1 MEIFPHIQAKLPLM
15 QLRPFLLDLKLIT
28 LRENTE
34 SHLTTTSFQ
43 AVLEVM
49 RSTWSLLLSRLNNHS
64 FLSYSSIRLMTSF
77 VFPSTVLPNNP
88 ACRPLCTQQLQRSSC
103 QVASWL
109 LLPRF
114 WCRTLRVLATPRIH
128 LKKKKKKSL
137 MYTTLS
143 NADGSA
149 A

>member
-1 MEIFPHIQAKLPLM
+1 
-15 QLRPFLLDLKLIT
+15 
-28 LRENTE
+28 
-34 SHLTTTSFQ
+34 
-43 AVLEVM
+43 M

-128 LKKKKKKSL
+128 LKKKKKIHSCTQRSLTLMEVLLKEENQGLNVEHQSLRKKDKAYTSSL
-137 MYTTLS
+137 MERMLKVSCAGNLLLS
-143 NADGSA
+143 QW
-149 A
+149 